1 MVPDSSFRLGLL
13 PGLRLWACGLGVRGL
28 LTDSAETVVQLLV
41 ELISQTLHGEWGGHT
56 IAGANRL
63 GEGLAKQRR

>member
-1 MVPDSSFRLGLL
+1 MGMRAWSSG
-13 PGLRLWACGLGVRGL
+13 A

-56 IAGANRL
+56 IVGANRL